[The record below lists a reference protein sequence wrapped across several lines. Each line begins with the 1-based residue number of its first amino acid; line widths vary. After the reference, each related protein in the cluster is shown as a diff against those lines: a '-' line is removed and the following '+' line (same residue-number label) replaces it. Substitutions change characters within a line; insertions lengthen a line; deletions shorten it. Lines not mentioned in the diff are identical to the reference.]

1 MSFDGFI
8 CKRIIKKRG
17 IIMAE
22 NTAVAETKEAESRE
36 LVAKD
41 FTEGMVVKI
50 KQKEKFGLTFPK
62 DYNYTNEFM
71 SAMLI
76 LQDTV
81 DMNKKPVLQSCTRA
95 SIENAL
101 VEMVTNG
108 LSMQKKQ
115 CYPVAYGGKL
125 QCQKSV
131 YGNTCIARRFG
142 LKDIN
147 AAVIYK
153 GDVFKYHK
161 EDAKTI
167 IDCHEQSF
175 ENIDNDKI
183 VGAYAVA
190 VMDNGEKISE
200 IMTIAQIKQAWK
212 QGYGY
217 KETGNGT
224 HQKFADQMAMKT
236 VKNRLLK
243 QINNTYGSFYDG
255 NYDND
260 EELPSYDERMQA
272 DVDYDI
278 EQNANSIDFVECDVV
293 DDVSVENTATEA
305 TKEQADSTLPP
316 FMQSEEN

>member
-1 MSFDGFI
+1 
-8 CKRIIKKRG
+8 
-17 IIMAE
+17 MAD
-22 NTAVAETKEAESRE
+22 NTAVAEKKEAESRE

-167 IDCHEQSF
+167 IDSHEQSF

-190 VMDNGEKISE
+190 VMDNGEKIAE
-200 IMTIAQIKQAWK
+200 VMTIAQIKQSWK
-212 QGYGY
+212 QGFGY
-217 KETGNGT
+217 KENGNGT

-255 NYDND
+255 NYDNE

-278 EQNANSIDFVECDVV
+278 EQNANSVDFVEGDIV
-293 DDVSVENTATEA
+293 DDAVEDTAAESA
-305 TKEQADSTLPP
+305 EKQAEDSTLPP
-316 FMQSEEN
+316 FLQE

>member
-1 MSFDGFI
+1 
-8 CKRIIKKRG
+8 
-17 IIMAE
+17 MAE

-101 VEMVTNG
+101 IDMVTDG
-108 LSMQKKQ
+108 LSMRKKQ
-115 CYPVAYGGKL
+115 CYPVAYAGKL
-125 QCQKSV
+125 SCQPSV
-131 YGNTCIARRFG
+131 YGATCVARRYG
-142 LKDIN
+142 LADIN
-147 AAVIYK
+147 AEVVYE
-153 GDVFKYHK
+153 GDKFRYTITNGK
-161 EDAKTI
+161 KTI
-167 IDCHEQSF
+167 VEHTQEIDS
-175 ENIDNDKI
+175 IDNDKI
-183 VGAYAVA
+183 KGAYAVA
-190 VMDNGEKISE
+190 VMKDGTVKTEV
-200 IMTIAQIKQAWK
+200 MTIKQIKTAWK
-212 QGYGY
+212 QGFGY
-217 KETGNGT
+217 KENGNGV
-224 HQKFADQMAMKT
+224 HQKFTDQMAMKT

-243 QINNTYGSFYDG
+243 SINNTHSGFGEEDDYE
-255 NYDND
+255 

-278 EQNANSIDFVECDVV
+278 RQNANSVDFVEGDVIDDVV
-293 DDVSVENTATEA
+293 EDTATEA
-305 TKEQADSTLPP
+305 TEEQAEDSTLPP
-316 FMQSEEN
+316 FMQAE

>member
-1 MSFDGFI
+1 
-8 CKRIIKKRG
+8 
-17 IIMAE
+17 MAE
-22 NTAVAETKEAESRE
+22 NTAVAEKKEAESRE

-62 DYNYTNEFM
+62 DYNYTNELM

-101 VEMVTNG
+101 VEMVTSG

-131 YGNTCIARRFG
+131 YGNTCIARRCG
-142 LKDIN
+142 LKDIT
-147 AAVIYK
+147 AEVIYE
-153 GDVFKYHK
+153 GDTFEYEIVNGKKKVITHK
-161 EDAKTI
+161 QD
-167 IDCHEQSF
+167 F
-175 ENIDNDKI
+175 ENIDNDK
-183 VGAYAVA
+183 VKGAYAIATMDDGSVLTE
-190 VMDNGEKISE
+190 VMNIK
-200 IMTIAQIKQAWK
+200 QIKQAWK

-217 KETGNGT
+217 KENGNGT
-224 HQKFADQMAMKT
+224 HQKFTDQMAMKT

-243 QINNTYGSFYDG
+243 SINNTHSGFG
-255 NYDND
+255 
-260 EELPSYDERMQA
+260 EEDDYEEISHEEMLEQ
-272 DVDYDI
+272 DVAYDI
-278 EQNANSIDFVECDVV
+278 EQNANSVDFDEDNIIDG
-293 DDVSVENTATEA
+293 TATEITEEPSDVA
-305 TKEQADSTLPP
+305 PFAEEKE
-316 FMQSEEN
+316 N

>member
-1 MSFDGFI
+1 
-8 CKRIIKKRG
+8 
-17 IIMAE
+17 MAE
-22 NTAVAETKEAESRE
+22 NTAVAEKKEAESRE

-101 VEMVTNG
+101 VEMVTSG

-131 YGNTCIARRFG
+131 YGNTCIARRYG
-142 LKDIN
+142 LKDIT
-147 AAVIYK
+147 AEVIYE
-153 GDVFKYHK
+153 GDTFEYEIVNGKKKVITHK
-161 EDAKTI
+161 QD
-167 IDCHEQSF
+167 F
-175 ENIDNDKI
+175 ENIDNDK
-183 VGAYAVA
+183 VKGAYAIATMDDGSVLTE
-190 VMDNGEKISE
+190 VMNIK
-200 IMTIAQIKQAWK
+200 QIKQAWK

-217 KETGNGT
+217 KENGNGT
-224 HQKFADQMAMKT
+224 HQKFTDQMAMKT

-255 NYDND
+255 NYDNE
-260 EELPSYDERMQA
+260 EELPSYDERMQT

-278 EQNANSIDFVECDVV
+278 EQNANSVDFVEGDIV
-293 DDVSVENTATEA
+293 DDVVENTAAEA
-305 TKEQADSTLPP
+305 AEEQAEDSTLPP
-316 FMQSEEN
+316 FMQAE